1 MTVTIYPEPG
11 NFPAVARGLLEAADH
26 PRDVAYVSSPQAGFI
41 VPQEVFE
48 RFEAAQPSLDEQAP
62 QQEAQTDQ
70 APKRRPGRPRKGL
83 LTPEELQ
90 AAIAAGTKSST
101 DPGKEE

>member
-1 MTVTIYPEPG
+1 MVTIYPEPG

-26 PRDVAYVSSPQAGFI
+26 PRDVSYVSSPQAGFI

-48 RFEAAQPSLDEQAP
+48 RFEAAAPSLDEGA
-62 QQEAQTDQ
+62 QQDQEPMVQ

-90 AAIAAGTKSST
+90 AAIAAGAKSGT